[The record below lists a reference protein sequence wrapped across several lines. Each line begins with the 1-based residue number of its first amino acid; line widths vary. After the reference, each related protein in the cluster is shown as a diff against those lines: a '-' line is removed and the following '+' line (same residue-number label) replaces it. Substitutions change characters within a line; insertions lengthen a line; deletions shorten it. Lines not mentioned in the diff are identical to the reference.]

1 MKKNFLLLLCSFILL
16 ITLISCAKTV
26 AYDEV
31 QDYSDS
37 IVNSL
42 LLSINNLDYDTFS
55 TFLCDDMKE
64 SYTLSTFQKE
74 SINIINNAGMFE
86 CAKFYAGEDRNGY
99 ISLIYDVKFSN
110 KEETTP
116 ISITFKKDDSEH
128 KVQQLYFD
136 SDLSNN

>member
-1 MKKNFLLLLCSFILL
+1 MKKNFLLLFTSFLILT
-16 ITLISCAKTV
+16 TLVSCAKSV
-26 AYDEV
+26 SHDEV
-31 QDYSDS
+31 KDYSDS

-42 LLSINNLDYDTFS
+42 LISIDNLDYDTFS
-55 TFLCDDMKE
+55 TFLCDDMNE

-74 SINIINNAGMFE
+74 SVNIINNVGMFE
-86 CAKFYAGEDRNGY
+86 CAEFYAGEDRNGY